1 MRLSARGDGMAIA
14 AAGAWSFWHSALSL
28 MCASWKGRL
37 IGSLLMPAL
46 SAVRSALEM
55 AQDVLR
61 DLLRASER
69 RVTIDEIQRRVAEYF
84 NVKMGDMLSAR
95 RARSVA
101 RPRQIAMYLS
111 KQLTT
116 RSLPEIGRK
125 FGGRDHTTVIHAVRK
140 IEQLREEDPALD
152 EDVDL
157 LRRML
162 EN

>member
-1 MRLSARGDGMAIA
+1 M
-14 AAGAWSFWHSALSL
+14 
-28 MCASWKGRL
+28 
-37 IGSLLMPAL
+37 
-46 SAVRSALEM
+46 
-55 AQDVLR
+55 
-61 DLLRASER
+61 
-69 RVTIDEIQRRVAEYF
+69 
-84 NVKMGDMLSAR
+84 
-95 RARSVA
+95 A

-140 IEQLREEDPALD
+140 IEQLREEDAALD

>member
-1 MRLSARGDGMAIA
+1 MPEI
-14 AAGAWSFWHSALSL
+14 
-28 MCASWKGRL
+28 GRNL
-37 IGSLLMPAL
+37 GGRDHTTVIP
-46 SAVRSALEM
+46 AVRKIEQLREEDAALDE
-55 AQDVLR
+55 DV

-84 NVKMGDMLSAR
+84 NVRMGDMLSAR

-140 IEQLREEDPALD
+140 IEQLREEDAALD